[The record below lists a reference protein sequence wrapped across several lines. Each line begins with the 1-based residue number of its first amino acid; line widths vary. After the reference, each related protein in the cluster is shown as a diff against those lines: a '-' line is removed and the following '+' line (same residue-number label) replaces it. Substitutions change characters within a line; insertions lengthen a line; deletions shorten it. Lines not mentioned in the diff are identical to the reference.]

1 MNEEPA
7 PKYPKHMFFDIISAK
22 IHLQAYIHPWQ
33 EKWEKPMSLRMTL
46 VSYSWKIIWAKPE
59 GESMDVNEHSEGTAT
74 HVSFHPHNSLM
85 G

>member
-1 MNEEPA
+1 
-7 PKYPKHMFFDIISAK
+7 
-22 IHLQAYIHPWQ
+22 
-33 EKWEKPMSLRMTL
+33 MSLRMTL

-74 HVSFHPHNSLM
+74 HASFHPHNSLM